1 MLNKP
6 TQHALRKVYSL
17 VPLLS
22 FDKQWTDEELYAR
35 YGFDDKEIDFIE
47 SMIRPMNLGD
57 GNE

>member
-1 MLNKP
+1 MGC
-6 TQHALRKVYSL
+6 RKVRKNLDGTL